1 MVLNE
6 FTRYGMRG
14 DFTLGHIPVLML
26 KPVFC
31 LTLDG
36 ILKKE
41 LMKCNDFGL
50 NNNEFALKIKRTV
63 M

>member
-1 MVLNE
+1 
-6 FTRYGMRG
+6 MRG
-14 DFTLGHIPVLML
+14 DFTLGHIPVLMLML

-50 NNNEFALKIKRTV
+50 NNKKFALKIKRTV